1 MKLHGGN
8 FLKNLNPQSKLVGL
22 ASCKKIGLTQNCP
35 SKARR
40 RRQYE
45 LYGKAAQRRWGGFA

>member
-1 MKLHGGN
+1 MLQRPDMN
-8 FLKNLNPQSKLVGL
+8 TV
-22 ASCKKIGLTQNCP
+22 GLTQNCP